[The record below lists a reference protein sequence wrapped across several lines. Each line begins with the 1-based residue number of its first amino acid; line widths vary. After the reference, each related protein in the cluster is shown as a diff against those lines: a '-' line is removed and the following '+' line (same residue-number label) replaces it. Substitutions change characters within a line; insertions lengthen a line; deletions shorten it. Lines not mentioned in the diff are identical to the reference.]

1 MHEDDLVQLEVL
13 GVRRH
18 PGDDEL
24 VVLLLEP
31 VGELIVPIAI
41 GPTEAGAIAT
51 AQAGVVPP
59 RPMTHD
65 LLRDVLISLDVRVVQ
80 VEITELVGGVFHA
93 ALVLGE
99 RRTRVDARASDA
111 IALAVRVGCPVLCAT
126 DVLAEVGIEAAPVSP
141 EEADEAAASSS
152 PDEQVAQF
160 RQFLD
165 HVSPDDFERGEPGGR
180 DRGSTSGGG

>member
-1 MHEDDLVQLEVL
+1 MHEDDLVELEVL

-41 GPTEAGAIAT
+41 GPSEAGAIAT

-65 LLRDVLISLDVRVVQ
+65 LLRDVLATLGVRLRQ

-93 ALVLGE
+93 ALVLGD
-99 RRTRVDARASDA
+99 RSTRVDARASDA

-126 DVLAEVGIEAAPVSP
+126 DVLAEVGVEAAP
-141 EEADEAAASSS
+141 ADEDDDAVGS

-160 RQFLD
+160 REFLD
-165 HVSPDDFERGEPGGR
+165 QVSPDDFERGEPGEPG
-180 DRGSTSGGG
+180 DPGRGSTSGGG

>member
-65 LLRDVLISLDVRVVQ
+65 LLRDVLIALDVRVRQ

-93 ALVLGE
+93 ALVLGD
-99 RRTRVDARASDA
+99 RRVRVDARASDA

-126 DVLAEVGIEAAPVSP
+126 DVLAEVGVEAAPAAP
-141 EEADEAAASSS
+141 EDVADAATS
-152 PDEQVAQF
+152 PDEQLAQF

-165 HVSPDDFERGEPGGR
+165 HVSPDDFERGEPGDLG
-180 DRGSTSGGG
+180 RGSTSGGG

>member
-1 MHEDDLVQLEVL
+1 MHEDDLVELEVL

-41 GPTEAGAIAT
+41 GPAEAGAIAT

-65 LLRDVLISLDVRVVQ
+65 LLRDVLATLGVRVRQ

-93 ALVLGE
+93 ALVLGDGS
-99 RRTRVDARASDA
+99 TRVDARASDA

-126 DVLAEVGIEAAPVSP
+126 DVLAEVGVEAAPADDEDQDTGSP
-141 EEADEAAASSS
+141 E
-152 PDEQVAQF
+152 EQVAQF
-160 RQFLD
+160 REFLD
-165 HVSPDDFERGEPGGR
+165 QVSAEDFERGEPGEQG
-180 DRGSTSGGG
+180 DQGRGSTSGGG

>member
-1 MHEDDLVQLEVL
+1 MHEDDLVELDVL

-31 VGELIVPIAI
+31 VGELVVPIAI
-41 GPTEAGAIAT
+41 GATEAGAIAT

-65 LLRDVLISLDVRVVQ
+65 LLRDVLGAVGTTVER

-93 ALVLGE
+93 ALVLGHP
-99 RRTRVDARASDA
+99 RVRVDARASDA
-111 IALAVRVGCPVLCAT
+111 IALAVRVGCPVMCAT
-126 DVLAEVGIEAAPVSP
+126 EVLAEAGLEAAPVTA
-141 EEADEAAASSS
+141 EEAGRTS
-152 PDEQVAQF
+152 PDEEVAQF
-160 RQFLD
+160 REFLD
-165 HVSPDDFERGEPGGR
+165 HVSPDDFERGEPGPPP
-180 DRGSTSGGG
+180 RGSTSGGG

>member
-1 MHEDDLVQLEVL
+1 MHEDDLVELEVL

-41 GPTEAGAIAT
+41 GATEAGAIAT

-65 LLRDVLISLDVRVVQ
+65 LLRDVLVALDVRVVR

-93 ALVLGE
+93 ALVLGGG
-99 RRTRVDARASDA
+99 RRVDARASDA
-111 IALAVRVGCPVLCAT
+111 IALAVRVACPVLCAT
-126 DVLAEVGIEAAPVSP
+126 DVLAEVGVEASPVAAADGENGENTANP
-141 EEADEAAASSS
+141 EEE
-152 PDEQVAQF
+152 VAKF
-160 RQFLD
+160 RKFLD
-165 HVSPDDFERGEPGGR
+165 QISPDDFEKE
-180 DRGSTSGGG
+180 

>member
-1 MHEDDLVQLEVL
+1 MHEDDLVELEVL

-24 VVLLLEP
+24 VLLLLEP
-31 VGELIVPIAI
+31 VGELVVPIAI

-65 LLRDVLISLDVRVVQ
+65 LLRDALAAVGAQVRR

-93 ALVLGE
+93 ALVLGD
-99 RRTRVDARASDA
+99 RSARVDARASDA
-111 IALAVRVGCPVLCAT
+111 IALAVRVGCPVLCAA
-126 DVLAEVGIEAAPVSP
+126 DVLEQAGVEAMPADDDEDDPGRSP
-141 EEADEAAASSS
+141 E
-152 PDEQVAQF
+152 EQVAQF
-160 RQFLD
+160 REFLD
-165 HVSPDDFERGEPGGR
+165 QVSADDFERGGPGEPGEPG
-180 DRGSTSGGG
+180 RGSTSGGV

>member
-1 MHEDDLVQLEVL
+1 MQEDDLVELDVL

-31 VGELIVPIAI
+31 VGELVVPHAI
-41 GPTEAGAIAT
+41 GATEAGAIAT

-65 LLRDVLISLDVRVVQ
+65 LLRDVLAAVHVAVRR

-93 ALVLGE
+93 ALVLGDG
-99 RRTRVDARASDA
+99 TRVDARASDA
-111 IALAVRVGCPVLCAT
+111 IALAVRVGCKVMCAT
-126 DVLAEVGIEAAPVSP
+126 DVLAEVGLEAAPVSV
-141 EEADEAAASSS
+141 EEAAGAAAGVGD

-160 RQFLD
+160 REFLD
-165 HVSPDDFERGEPGGR
+165 HVEPVDFERGEPGER
-180 DRGSTSGGG
+180 P

>member
-65 LLRDVLISLDVRVVQ
+65 LLRDVLVALGTRVVQ
-80 VEITELVGGVFHA
+80 VEITELVAGVFHA

-99 RRTRVDARASDA
+99 RRVRVDARASDA

-126 DVLAEVGIEAAPVSP
+126 DVLAEVGVEAAPVSP
-141 EEADEAAASSS
+141 EEADEAAAGSS

-165 HVSPDDFERGEPGGR
+165 HVSPDDFERGEPGGK

>member
-1 MHEDDLVQLEVL
+1 
-13 GVRRH
+13 
-18 PGDDEL
+18 
-24 VVLLLEP
+24 
-31 VGELIVPIAI
+31 
-41 GPTEAGAIAT
+41 
-51 AQAGVVPP
+51 
-59 RPMTHD
+59 
-65 LLRDVLISLDVRVVQ
+65 
-80 VEITELVGGVFHA
+80 VEITELVGGVYHA

-99 RRTRVDARASDA
+99 RRVRVDARAADA

>member
-1 MHEDDLVQLEVL
+1 MHEDDLVELEVL

-41 GPTEAGAIAT
+41 GPSEAGAIAT

-65 LLRDVLISLDVRVVQ
+65 LLRDVLATLQVRVQQ

-93 ALVLGE
+93 ALVLGD
-99 RRTRVDARASDA
+99 RRLRVDARASDA

-126 DVLAEVGIEAAPVSP
+126 DVLAEVGVEASPVSA
-141 EEADEAAASSS
+141 EEAEGAD
-152 PDEQVAQF
+152 PDDTPEEQVAQF
-160 RQFLD
+160 REFLD
-165 HVSPDDFERGEPGGR
+165 HVSPDDFEQPGPGGQ